1 MYVCECAGAYVFR
14 CACVRMRNCVYVR
27 VYVCAIA
34 KPCGA
39 SALLSGSRAG
49 SPGVPAALELV
60 QVGVAAHLERAFGG
74 DGRRGVD
81 MADLP
86 TLLAVDSGRPA
97 GLDGPAAEGAGLELQ
112 GSAPLAELFR
122 LRAQDDLDG
131 G

>member
-1 MYVCECAGAYVFR
+1 MYVCEYAGAHVCRYAR
-14 CACVRMRNCVYVR
+14 VRMRNCVCVR
-27 VYVCAIA
+27 VCACAITE
-34 KPCGA
+34 PCGA

-86 TLLAVDSGRPA
+86 AFLAVDLGRPA
-97 GLDGPAAEGAGLELQ
+97 GLDGPAAEGAGLEPQ
-112 GSAPLAELFR
+112 GAAPLAKLLR
-122 LRAQDDLDG
+122 LHAQDDLDG